1 MCACALYQCALYL
14 CMLKNVTL
22 SADQELIEAAR
33 DRAYR
38 EKTTL
43 NNAFRDWLARFAAR
57 NDNGVEYRK
66 LMRSLKHV
74 SAGKKFSRDEL
85 NER

>member
-1 MCACALYQCALYL
+1 
-14 CMLKNVTL
+14 MLRNVTL
-22 SADQELIEAAR
+22 SAEEEMIDAAR
-33 DRAYR
+33 DRAHR

-57 NDNGVEYRK
+57 DVSAAEYDK

-74 SAGKKFSRDEL
+74 SSGKKFSRDEL